1 MNPTNLLPSE
11 TPKMISLSVD
21 WPILMSMARVI
32 SMVSGVGFLKRPG
45 GIKATLKRTAF
56 AVWPVVK
63 INQHLKQLHAGGAK
77 REKRET
83 I

>member
-56 AVWPVVK
+56 AVWPVVNV
-63 INQHLKQLHAGGAK
+63 IWSAVDFRAL
-77 REKRET
+77 
-83 I
+83 